1 MKKIIFSLLALSF
14 ACFANAQ
21 TAYYLGLQQRNPTD
35 TGWSTRMVA
44 PPLAPNNG
52 ILIYNR
58 TTNLPEFVTVGSG
71 LTIISGSLRTDG
83 LSPAAFS
90 GSYLDLTNTPTIP
103 AAQVNADW
111 NAISGVEAIQNK
123 PTLFDG
129 AYSSLSG
136 TPTLFDGAWSSL
148 TGKPTD
154 LSAFANGPGY
164 VTSSALSGLVSS
176 ASLSTTLGS
185 YATSSALASGLAGKE
200 AAGSAAVA
208 QSYAVQRA
216 NHTGTQS
223 VTTITS
229 NAYVETTAKNKAIQ
243 IFKSATVASGIAVF
257 HLTTDGSSGGTALC
271 SEVFTDSVQVTVN
284 DAAASFQYGWAFSN
298 GNKTLTVTVNKFTTA
313 NILSGILGQ
322 SAANGS
328 VAKLSISCAS
338 V

>member
-1 MKKIIFSLLALSF
+1 MKKIILALLACSF
-14 ACFANAQ
+14 ALIANAQ

-44 PPLAPNNG
+44 PPAAPNNG

-71 LTIISGSLRTDG
+71 LAIVSGSLRTDG

-90 GSYLDLTNTPTIP
+90 GSYFDLTNTPTIP

-111 NAISGVEAIQNK
+111 NAVSGVEAIQNK

-129 AYSSLSG
+129 
-136 TPTLFDGAWSSL
+136 TWSSL
-148 TGKPTD
+148 TGKPSD

-176 ASLSTTLGS
+176 SSLSATLGD
-185 YATSSALASGLAGKE
+185 YATSSALTSGLAGKE
-200 AAGSAAVA
+200 AAGAAAIA
-208 QSYAVQRA
+208 QANAVQRG
-216 NHTGTQS
+216 NHTGTQPVS
-223 VTTITS
+223 TITG
-229 NAYVETTAKNKAIQ
+229 NAYVDTAAKNKAIQ
-243 IFKSATVASGIAVF
+243 IFKSATVASGVAVF
-257 HLTTDGSSGGTALC
+257 HLTADGLSSGAALC

-284 DAAASFQYGWAFSN
+284 DAAASFQYGWTFSN
-298 GNKTLTVTVNKFTTA
+298 SNKTLTVTVNKFTTA

-328 VAKLSISCAS
+328 VTKLSISCAS